1 MARARARTRT
11 STRTRTRTQ
20 GQGQDQDQD
29 QDQHQ
34 DQHQDHNWD
43 QDQDRDQD
51 QDPDQHQ
58 DQAQDQS
65 GQADR
70 SCQAVKSD
78 RWSSEASRILL
89 ELIWRSFWH
98 LWGLQE
104 GLLAPS
110 GPQDP
115 PWIPPGSFRRA
126 SRS

>member
-1 MARARARTRT
+1 MHRSLWIRSCRGFAAVLYQDKD
-11 STRTRTRTQ
+11 Q
-20 GQGQDQDQD
+20 GQ
-29 QDQHQ
+29 
-34 DQHQDHNWD
+34 D

-51 QDPDQHQ
+51 QDHNRDQDRDGDQDPDQHQ
-58 DQAQDQS
+58 DQAQDQDQS

-78 RWSSEASRILL
+78 RWSSGASRILS
-89 ELIWRSFWH
+89 WMSFWH

-115 PWIPPGSFRRA
+115 PRTPPRLFRRA
-126 SRS
+126 SQS